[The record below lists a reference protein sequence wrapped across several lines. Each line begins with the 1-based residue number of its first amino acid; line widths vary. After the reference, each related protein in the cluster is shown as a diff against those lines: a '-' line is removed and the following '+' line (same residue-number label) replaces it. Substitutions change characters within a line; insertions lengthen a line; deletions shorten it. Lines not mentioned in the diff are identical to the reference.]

1 MLLLL
6 FWVWWEI
13 IPSLVSLA
21 ILVGVNN
28 RVFTNLLNIIQIT
41 RNFRKMLRHRFQ
53 YPRSGWHKIWNSLQ
67 KLTTPGWGKSENNE
81 IESIIIQY
89 KVKIW
94 MSGNIWYL
102 HILENN
108 LCRLQKPH
116 VFAKLFVV
124 WHVYEHRICVT
135 IIQVDKVGKLSK
147 PLCNLIRDDA
157 TEKKHISVTLF
168 DPFHPM
174 VHGAMLHPSLTCYS
188 RKHQNC
194 RNYFCRGEVCKT
206 LSSAFLSILW
216 V

>member
-53 YPRSGWHKIWNSLQ
+53 YPRRGKIWNSLQ
-67 KLTTPGWGKSENNE
+67 KLTTPGWEKSENFE
-81 IESIIIQY
+81 IESNIIQY

-102 HILENN
+102 HILENY

-157 TEKKHISVTLF
+157 TVKRKKNYNNWKEHEKL
-168 DPFHPM
+168 
-174 VHGAMLHPSLTCYS
+174 VHARPG
-188 RKHQNC
+188 
-194 RNYFCRGEVCKT
+194 
-206 LSSAFLSILW
+206 
-216 V
+216 